1 MTCVAVNTTRK
12 VLNLLV
18 LQGSDQAGKVY
29 EMRSF
34 LFNLCYL
41 ALKTFRMCHSDLVEG
56 DIAVPTTD
64 DVTTFAKTKNTFVTD
79 VNKLWSGGRIP
90 YRFEEWELEDGG
102 TEPLFSDEDK
112 TLIKQALQHIM
123 DNIPCIQFR

>member
-1 MTCVAVNTTRK
+1 
-12 VLNLLV
+12 
-18 LQGSDQAGKVY
+18 
-29 EMRSF
+29 
-34 LFNLCYL
+34 
-41 ALKTFRMCHSDLVEG
+41 MCHSDLVEG

-90 YRFEEWELEDGG
+90 YRFEEWELKDGG